1 MRLRLA
7 IITLLL
13 AAATQTTL
21 AQQAPGGPPA
31 VGVVTVAKRSV
42 TETSNFVGRV
52 VAVDKV
58 EIVARVTAFIAERT
72 FDEGAEVDKGDLLYR
87 LERAPFEADLAAKQA
102 AVQQNMALL
111 RNATITLGR
120 AQSLL
125 NTPAGQRSTV
135 DDRQATEASQAA
147 QLLAAKAQLKA
158 SQINLDYTEIRSPI
172 AGKIARSTVSVG
184 NVVGP
189 TSGALTTVVS
199 QDPMYVVFPVSL
211 RAALDL
217 RNRYADKGGFSAITV
232 RISLPDGHQYG
243 IAGKLDYADPSVQL
257 NTDTVNLRAVFPNP
271 LRAGAK
277 LGEAGNRELVDG
289 SFAKVALEGVQPV
302 EALSIPRSAV
312 MSDQQGNFVYIVD
325 GEKKAQIR
333 RIQLGQS
340 TPDIAVIMQGL
351 AEGDTVIAEGLQRV
365 RPGNPVNASPVSA
378 GPTVPPSAPSAPAA
392 PPATPAKG

>member
-217 RNRYADKGGFSAITV
+217 RNRYADKGGFSAINV

-243 IAGKLDYADPSVQL
+243 IAGKLDYVDPSVQL